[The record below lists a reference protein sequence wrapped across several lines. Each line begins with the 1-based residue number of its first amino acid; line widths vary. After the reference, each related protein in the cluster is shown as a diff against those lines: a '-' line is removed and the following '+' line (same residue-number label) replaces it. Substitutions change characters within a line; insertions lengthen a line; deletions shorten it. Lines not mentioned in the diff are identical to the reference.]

1 MEALWREEE
10 LRKIEAATANDFA
23 PWEIGYVGAKTEG
36 GVCNV
41 QDLRLTP
48 TTRSSSNSLAGV
60 HELEISASGRLS
72 VYELQPTD
80 VGQYVLQQTSQTGVL
95 VSPDV
100 ALEDV
105 GEQFIA
111 VHTKGDG
118 GCALHAV
125 WGGRGEWYRWSG
137 VSPWATGRQKRMLC
151 HAL

>member
-1 MEALWREEE
+1 M
-10 LRKIEAATANDFA
+10 
-23 PWEIGYVGAKTEG
+23 
-36 GVCNV
+36 

-48 TTRSSSNSLAGV
+48 TTRSSSNSLTDV

-72 VYELQPTD
+72 VYELQTTD
-80 VGQYVLQQTSQTGVL
+80 VGQNVLRQTSQTGVL

-125 WGGRGEWYRWSG
+125 WGVPSVTDSLVLARGQLEGRKECC
-137 VSPWATGRQKRMLC
+137 AMLSDTW
-151 HAL
+151 HGAKM